1 MANLIRKYPGNELP
15 QAGAAWDPV
24 RLMRDMLRWDP
35 FREIEAVL
43 SPADVRGFAPT
54 FEVTETKDAYLFRA
68 DLPGVKER
76 DLEISLTGTR
86 LAISGHR
93 EQESREQS
101 DTLYAS
107 ERAYGSFTRAFTL
120 PEGVDG
126 DNVTAD
132 LKSGV
137 LTLTVPKKPE
147 VQPKKIAIGG
157 ADGAGAKKPR
167 PDGALRIAP
176 GPRTIRARLPLASA
190 CGGR

>member
-1 MANLIRKYPGNELP
+1 MANLIRKYSGNEVT
-15 QAGAAWDPV
+15 QSGAAWDPV

-35 FREIEAVL
+35 FHEIEAVL
-43 SPADVRGFAPT
+43 SSADIGGFAPT

-68 DLPGVKER
+68 DLPGVQEK

-86 LAISGHR
+86 LSIAGHR
-93 EQESREQS
+93 EQERREQT

-107 ERAYGSFTRAFTL
+107 ERAYGSFSRAFTL

-126 DNVTAD
+126 ENVTAD

-147 VQPKKIAIGG
+147 VQPKKIVIGG
-157 ADGAGAKKPR
+157 ADKASNSEKAK
-167 PDGALRIAP
+167 A
-176 GPRTIRARLPLASA
+176 
-190 CGGR
+190 

>member
-1 MANLIRKYPGNELP
+1 MANLIRKYPNNELA
-15 QAGAAWDPV
+15 QSGAAWDPV

-68 DLPGVKER
+68 DLPGVKEQ

-93 EQESREQS
+93 EQERHDQG
-101 DTLYAS
+101 DTFYAS
-107 ERAYGSFTRAFTL
+107 ERAYGSFTRSFTL

-126 DNVTAD
+126 ENVTAD
-132 LKSGV
+132 LKNGV

-147 VQPKKIAIGG
+147 VQPKKIAVGG
-157 ADGAGAKKPR
+157 EKAGGEKAK
-167 PDGALRIAP
+167 A
-176 GPRTIRARLPLASA
+176 
-190 CGGR
+190 

>member
-1 MANLIRKYPGNELP
+1 MANLIRKYSGNEVA
-15 QAGAAWDPV
+15 QSGAAWDPV

-35 FREIEAVL
+35 FHEIEAVL
-43 SPADVRGFAPT
+43 NPADIRGFAPT

-68 DLPGVKER
+68 DLPGVQEK

-86 LAISGHR
+86 LSIAGHR
-93 EQESREQS
+93 EQERREQT

-107 ERAYGSFTRAFTL
+107 ERAYGSFSRAFTL

-126 DNVTAD
+126 ENVMAD

-147 VQPKKIAIGG
+147 VQPKKIVIGG
-157 ADGAGAKKPR
+157 ADK
-167 PDGALRIAP
+167 AP
-176 GPRTIRARLPLASA
+176 GGEKAKA
-190 CGGR
+190 